1 MPSLLGDVS
10 NVLLGI
16 FLFSEMPPRPSRA
29 VLFRLL
35 VRSVSRLLT
44 TLASNC

>member
-1 MPSLLGDVS
+1 MPSLLGDVL

-16 FLFSEMPPRPSRA
+16 FLFSEMRSRPSRA

-35 VRSVSRLLT
+35 VRCVSLLLT